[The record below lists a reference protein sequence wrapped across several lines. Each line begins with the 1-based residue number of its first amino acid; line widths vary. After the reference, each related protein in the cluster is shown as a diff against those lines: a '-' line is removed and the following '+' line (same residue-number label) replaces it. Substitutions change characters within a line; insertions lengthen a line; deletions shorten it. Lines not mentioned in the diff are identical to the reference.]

1 MFAFFSGSEW
11 LNFEPNKWSFR
22 KDFADSQYGV
32 WSKKFCYCYISS
44 CQFTLMSEYKGLF
57 YRPALHFLV
66 IGLILFQLQ
75 NIFFPQPKPILGPL
89 TQERIGLLEEKWI
102 LNTGR
107 LPTAEQQILGIRAE
121 LDREMLFARAID
133 LELFDN
139 DPVVHQRLLQNMR
152 FLGLYEEL
160 SDAEIIGKA
169 MDLRLYLDDE
179 VIKQRLIQLMER
191 LLLSANPPSR
201 ISDENLVSEFN
212 TRRLELRHPPLYSIE
227 HLYFPRD
234 YPAEAQRFREE
245 VDLTD
250 LSPSSAREYS
260 FPFLSGY
267 RFFSQTPAQLK
278 KYFGSEFVSQLIAT
292 EPVEGSWLPPLSST
306 YGLHYVWLHAFE
318 DARDAE
324 FDEVKDS
331 LLYDLTREAREAA
344 LQAAVGEMR
353 KDYEIRL

>member
-1 MFAFFSGSEW
+1 M
-11 LNFEPNKWSFR
+11 
-22 KDFADSQYGV
+22 ADGQHGV
-32 WSKKFCYCYISS
+32 WSKKFCCYYISS
-44 CQFTLMSEYKGLF
+44 CQFALMIEYKGLF
-57 YRPALHFLV
+57 YRPALHFVV
-66 IGLILFQLQ
+66 IGLILFQLK

-89 TQERIGLLEEKWI
+89 TQERIGLLKEKWI

-107 LPTAEQQILGIRAE
+107 LPNAEQQILGIRAE
-121 LDREMLFARAID
+121 LDREMLFARAIE

-139 DPVVHQRLLQNMR
+139 DPVVNQRLLQNMR
-152 FLGLYEEL
+152 FLGLYEGL
-160 SDAEIIGKA
+160 SDVKIIGKA

-179 VIKQRLIQLMER
+179 VIKHRLIQLMER

-201 ISDENLVSEFN
+201 ISDENLLSEFN

-234 YPAEAQRFREE
+234 YPTEAQRFQEE

-250 LSPSSAREYS
+250 LSPSSVRDYS

-344 LQAAVGEMR
+344 LQAAVVDMR